1 MKTLKTII
9 SIIVM
14 SITVNGFSQTLTPK
28 QIERQKS
35 EVKILTDNERNDLQI
50 WFHQELNKLNLSDSV
65 EREYDG
71 ILSLYTYKMKRLDD
85 KDQDFTSEQIQ
96 EQFHYY
102 ITTLNQK
109 VSDLLPQDKY
119 EMHLDIMQKLLNYVS
134 SKQEQLTH
142 S

>member
-9 SIIVM
+9 SILVM